1 MSSQTQVSALEVR
14 ITLLCGDCHHREL
27 CRILDGTYSFGEVLR
42 ELHRIGGISGLTRR
56 SSHEEASLVW
66 QQFDVSA
73 DVDFAAVAAEIDDIL
88 VTI

>member
-14 ITLLCGDCHHREL
+14 ITLLCGDRHHQEL
-27 CRILDGTYSFGEVLR
+27 CRIFGAQSFGDVLR
-42 ELHRIGGISGLTRR
+42 ELHKIGGISGLTRR